1 MSFSSTRYCL
11 AVGRIIGLI
20 LSCSLAGFAF
30 AKLRWRGR
38 NTLFF
43 IVLLTLMIPTEVT
56 LIPRYILFAKL
67 GWVGS
72 FAPLLVPGFFA
83 ENAFFVFLF
92 RQFFMTMGQDL
103 IDAAR
108 IDGCSFVG
116 LFWRIIVPNAKPVFA
131 VVAIYIIQN
140 NWNSFLLPMIYLT
153 DRAKYTLA
161 LGLRL
166 FNEQFYSQTHL
177 LMAAS
182 VFVVVPIVIL
192 FFFMQRYFIQGV
204 VFTGIEG
211 LKTVTSQSPHIIL
224 ITCDELRADALSC
237 YGNRVIATPNLDG
250 LAARGTR
257 FQRAYTNSPWCLP
270 SRCSLATGRFPHR
283 NGSYSN
289 FRDIPLDADIP
300 NIYSLLQGAGYH
312 TAHIGKCH
320 YAPVPYNQ
328 TRPDATLPYDDF
340 RDYYLS
346 LGLDHLA
353 LQDDKQVSVWFMD
366 DYARELDAAGYLS
379 AYRDA
384 TWDSANAKVFPF
396 PGPAKWHPD
405 SWVGRKSAEYI
416 ERYESE
422 QPLFLWVSFSGPH
435 YPFDA
440 PAEYYERV
448 DMSLDLRTV
457 DAAAFDDPSR
467 IHSATY
473 HGGPTGAIDG
483 MGHAPGRATKN
494 YSDAYWHDLRRN
506 YFANVAQID
515 EHIGRVLASC

>member
-1 MSFSSTRYCL
+1 M
-11 AVGRIIGLI
+11 A
-20 LSCSLAGFAF
+20 
-30 AKLRWRGR
+30 
-38 NTLFF
+38 
-43 IVLLTLMIPTEVT
+43 
-56 LIPRYILFAKL
+56 
-67 GWVGS
+67 
-72 FAPLLVPGFFA
+72 
-83 ENAFFVFLF
+83 
-92 RQFFMTMGQDL
+92 RQ
-103 IDAAR
+103 A
-108 IDGCSFVG
+108 
-116 LFWRIIVPNAKPVFA
+116 
-131 VVAIYIIQN
+131 
-140 NWNSFLLPMIYLT
+140 
-153 DRAKYTLA
+153 
-161 LGLRL
+161 
-166 FNEQFYSQTHL
+166 
-177 LMAAS
+177 
-182 VFVVVPIVIL
+182 
-192 FFFMQRYFIQGV
+192 
-204 VFTGIEG
+204 
-211 LKTVTSQSPHIIL
+211 PHIIL

-237 YGNRVIATPNLDG
+237 YGNRVISTPNLDA

-270 SRCSLATGRFPHR
+270 SRCSLATGLYPHR

-289 FRDIPLDADIP
+289 FRDIPLDAELP
-300 NIYSLLQGAGYH
+300 NIYSLLQAAGYH

-320 YAPVPYNQ
+320 YAPVPYNK

-346 LGLDHLA
+346 LGMDHLA

-384 TWDSANAKVFPF
+384 TWDRSKAKVFPF
-396 PGPAKWHPD
+396 PGPAEWHPD

-440 PAEYYERV
+440 PAEYFERV
-448 DMSLDLRTV
+448 DMSVDKRTV
-457 DAAAFDDPSR
+457 DAAAFDDRSR

-483 MGHAPGRATKN
+483 MGQAPAGATKH

-515 EHIGRVLASC
+515 ETIGGILAAIQARLGEDTLIIFTADHGEMLGNQGLWGKNNCAYEDVWNVPLIVKYPAENQAQVSDSLTMLVDVLPTCLEAAGLPYDFCDGATLRERDRTGGAKTVFAEGEGFLAVSDGRHKLTRVAQGERQHSELIDLETDPHELLNRIDDPAYRSQLARLNAQMVDHLMSHSLK